1 MKKRENDFIVW
12 VKEHKIQLLLAGIS
26 ITAVIGTV
34 IGLKNKD
41 AIQELWS
48 SLQDS
53 IKVKPEMPLRF
64 STITPISLCESQ
76 DMHSSQRNL
85 TAEQII
91 NVKSHIRELSGGRRH
106 SHVKELEAA
115 ELGIT
120 LLPNQTIVDAYT
132 KCAA

>member
-1 MKKRENDFIVW
+1 MEKRKDDFIVW
-12 VKEHKIQLLLAGIS
+12 VKEHKKQLLLAGIS
-26 ITAVIGTV
+26 ITAVIAAV

-48 SLQDS
+48 SLQDN
-53 IKVKPEMPLRF
+53 IKAKPETPIKC
-64 STITPISLCESQ
+64 STIYSAPLYESQ
-76 DMHSSQRNL
+76 DSRSLQRNL

-91 NVKSHIRELSGGRRH
+91 NVKQHIRKLSGDRRH

-120 LLPNQTIVDAYT
+120 LMPNQTIVDAYT